1 MSTTTADPS
10 RRSGATIYRTTRWS
24 TSIDLLVTERSALV
38 GAVELL
44 DRELDVVE
52 AVASRFRP
60 DSEINL
66 LHDAI
71 ARAGGQPVPISPLLA
86 EAIGIGLR
94 AGALTG
100 GAVDITV
107 GAALA
112 RLGYDRD
119 FPLLASGIEG
129 SLPEPRPLP
138 GWQCVTLDLESS
150 TVAAPPGVVLDL
162 GATAKA
168 WAADRAARAV
178 GSTFGC
184 GVLVSL
190 GGDMAVSG
198 APDGG
203 FTVGVA
209 DVCDADEAAV
219 AVAIASGGLAS
230 SGIGRRNWL
239 LGGHRVHH
247 LIDPATAL
255 PAQSP
260 WRTVSVAAACCI
272 DANTASTAAMVTGKS
287 AVDWLTEAGLPSR
300 LVCHDGSVLTVAGW
314 PLSADEVIR

>member
-1 MSTTTADPS
+1 LSAATTSLAP
-10 RRSGATIYRTTRWS
+10 RSGATTYRVTRWS
-24 TSIDLLVTERSALV
+24 TSIDLLVTERSVLV
-38 GAVELL
+38 GAIELL
-44 DRELDVVE
+44 HRELDMVE
-52 AVASRFRP
+52 GVASRFRP
-60 DSEINL
+60 DSEISL

-71 ARAGGQPVPISPLLA
+71 ARAGGQPVPVSPLLA
-86 EAIGIGLR
+86 EAIEIGLR
-94 AGALTG
+94 AGALTD

-107 GAALA
+107 GAVLA
-112 RLGYDRD
+112 HLGYDRD
-119 FPLLASGIEG
+119 FPLLASGVEG
-129 SLPEPRPLP
+129 SLPGPHPVP
-138 GWQCVTLDLESS
+138 GWRCVTLDRESS

-168 WAADRAARAV
+168 WAADRAARAI

-190 GGDMAVSG
+190 GGDLAVDG
-198 APDGG
+198 ALHGG

-219 AVAIASGGLAS
+219 SVMIASGGLAS

-247 LIDPATAL
+247 LIDPATGL
-255 PAQSP
+255 PADSP
-260 WRTVSVAAACCI
+260 WRTVSVAAACCV
-272 DANTASTAAMVTGKS
+272 DANTASTAAMVTGES

-300 LVCHDGSVLTVAGW
+300 LVRHDGTVVTVAGW
-314 PLSADEVIR
+314 PSPAGEVAR